1 MVVSSTKKRKSNG
14 TESNFSLSLRRIRS
28 VRTLASF
35 LKKTTSHLQYGWNK
49 GFGIGQTAKVEVI
62 RDYNAKGFVKRWK
75 LSDLGK
81 HIRGEIT
88 LYYAGA
94 GNKSDEYTL
103 VMIDIDVGKAQ
114 GQGSKAGGIK
124 FAEVLEGIWPDL
136 YLEPSTGGQGVHG
149 FLLIDKRRHTA
160 RQTNVALK
168 HLQAHLRQLAVG
180 QDIELVEV
188 KGSCPVVQWRDRQ
201 VGQRPQIESMTFG
214 EPAKLP
220 RDASR
225 WHELRQ
231 TTVLTVGQ
239 LLDLEVPEAETRAKV
254 RPLRATNSEASTIE
268 YTGSNS
274 GSPFSAELKFQL
286 ESGYLTELSRSW
298 IGDSI
303 QGASRVRVTAHEFG
317 VSLAVIHHCTTDRNE
332 NGSLPTA
339 RANAIWDAAHREGLA
354 SKPWDHRKFAAVRN
368 WLDEHG
374 YLDVT
379 DMGYLIGERDR
390 TGRYHK
396 GQAARWGASE
406 LLLEVVSPAARTRN
420 GGPAAPADETLKR
433 VGPDERDEARMG
445 ELSKGE
451 RGEGDYSMAQLVS
464 KDLRQSDHPREPN
477 PLALAYGLPTY
488 RSPFPRQPVRRVKR
502 A

>member
-1 MVVSSTKKRKSNG
+1 MSSR
-14 TESNFSLSLRRIRS
+14 
-28 VRTLASF
+28 
-35 LKKTTSHLQYGWNK
+35 K
-49 GFGIGQTAKVEVI
+49 GFNPRYPQGGGHRDWSSQTAKVEVI

-75 LSDLGK
+75 LSDLDK

-103 VMIDIDVGKAQ
+103 AMIDIDVGKAQ
-114 GQGSKAGGIK
+114 GKGSKAGAIK
-124 FAEVLEGIWPDL
+124 FAEALKGIWPEL
-136 YLEPSTGGQGVHG
+136 YLKPSTGGRGVHG
-149 FLLIDKRRHTA
+149 FLLIDKRRHDA

-168 HLQAHLRQLAVG
+168 HLQAHLRRLAVG
-180 QDIELVEV
+180 NDIELVEV
-188 KGSCPVVQWRDRQ
+188 KGSCPVVHWRDRRE
-201 VGQRPQIESMTFG
+201 GQRPQIESMTFG

-225 WHELRQ
+225 WHEFRQ

-254 RPLRATNSEASTIE
+254 RPPRATDPEASTIE

-274 GSPFSAELKFQL
+274 GSPHSAELKFRL
-286 ESGYLTELSRSW
+286 ESGYLAEQSRSW

-303 QGASRVRVTAHEFG
+303 QGSSRVRVTAHEFG
-317 VSLAVIHHCTTDRNE
+317 VSLAVIHHCTTDLNE

-379 DMGYLIGERDR
+379 DMGYQIGERDH
-390 TGRYHK
+390 TGRYQK
-396 GQAARWGASE
+396 GHASRWGVSE

-420 GGPAAPADETLKR
+420 GGPAAPVDETLKSIGLDAR
-433 VGPDERDEARMG
+433 NEAETG
-445 ELSKGE
+445 ALSKGE

-464 KDLRQSDHPREPN
+464 KDLRRANHPKEPN

-488 RSPFPRQPVRRVKR
+488 RSPFPRQPARQVKW